1 MTVGSVS
8 TGPNTAGVGPNA
20 ASTAADAPATTVERF
35 LKVRRLTDLLAS
47 RLSPED
53 QIPQSMTAASP
64 AAWHRAHTTWFFE
77 EFVLGRVP
85 GYVAPEPVF
94 RFLFNSYYEAVGPR
108 QPRPE
113 RGLITRP
120 SVAEIGDFRARVDE
134 AVVAALEAG
143 DVDERGLELL
153 ELGCHHEQ
161 QHQELL
167 LMDVKHL
174 FSHNPT
180 DPVYVDRS
188 ADPAEAKP
196 GETGWLAVVEGV
208 AQVGAPDP
216 AGGDASD
223 ATGGDHSDLAGG
235 APTDRTGRGFSY
247 DNERPR
253 HRVWIPGGEVATR
266 QVTVGEWKRFM
277 ADGGYSRP
285 EFWLSDG
292 WATVQA
298 EGWDAPGYWRR
309 EDDGPAETAVDGEW
323 TTFTLS
329 GRRPVVDAEPV
340 VHVSFYEAD
349 AYARWAGARLPTE
362 FEWEVATAGW
372 EIRDELDPDRC
383 HPRTVADRALG
394 GVWEWT
400 SSAYLPYPGFVTEEG
415 AAGEYNGKFMSDQ
428 HVLRGGSALTPAG
441 HTRHTY
447 RNFFPAASR
456 WAAAGLR
463 LSR

>member
-1 MTVGSVS
+1 M
-8 TGPNTAGVGPNA
+8 TAGTV
-20 ASTAADAPATTVERF
+20 ATTARAESVVEKF
-35 LKVRRLTDLLAS
+35 QQVRGLTDLLAS

-77 EFVLGRVP
+77 EFVLGRLP
-85 GYVAPEPVF
+85 GYTSPEPVF

-108 QPRPE
+108 QPRPQ

-120 SVAEIGDFRARVDE
+120 SVAEIGDFRARIDE
-134 AVVAALEAG
+134 AVVGALEAG
-143 DVDERGLELL
+143 RVDERGLELL

-167 LMDVKHL
+167 LMDIKHL

-180 DPVYVDRS
+180 DPVYVHRA
-188 ADPAEAKP
+188 ADPAGAAP
-196 GETGWLAVVEGV
+196 GETEWLAVAEGV
-208 AQVGAPDP
+208 AQVGAPAPGDSDVGDGSGATAASP
-216 AGGDASD
+216 ATA
-223 ATGGDHSDLAGG
+223 AGP
-235 APTDRTGRGFSY
+235 AFSY

-253 HRVWIPGGEVATR
+253 HRVWIPGGEVATS
-266 QVTVGEWKRFM
+266 QVTVGEWKQFM

-285 EFWLSDG
+285 ELWLSDG

-309 EDDGPAETAVDGEW
+309 EDDSPVGRAADTATAAGPATAADGEW

-340 VHVSFYEAD
+340 IHVSFYEAD

-362 FEWEVATAGW
+362 FEWEVATTGW

-383 HPRTVADRALG
+383 HPHPAAERAIG

-400 SSAYLPYPGFVTEEG
+400 ASAYLPYPGFVTEEG

-428 HVLRGGSALTPAG
+428 HVLRGGSAFTPAS

-447 RNFFPAASR
+447 RNFYPAASR

-463 LSR
+463 LAR

>member
-1 MTVGSVS
+1 MTVGSV
-8 TGPNTAGVGPNA
+8 TTAPRTQ
-20 ASTAADAPATTVERF
+20 SAADRF
-35 LKVRRLTDLLAS
+35 LQVRGLTDRLAS

-53 QIPQSMTAASP
+53 QIPQSMTATSP
-64 AAWHRAHTTWFFE
+64 TAWHRAHTTWFFE
-77 EFVLGRVP
+77 EFVLGRVA
-85 GYVAPEPVF
+85 GYTSPEPVF

-120 SVAEIGDFRARVDE
+120 SVAEIGDFRARIDE
-134 AVVAALEAG
+134 AVVNALEASRI
-143 DVDERGLELL
+143 DERGLELL

-167 LMDVKHL
+167 LADIKHL

-180 DPVYVDRS
+180 DPVYVARD
-188 ADPAEAKP
+188 ADPAVAVP
-196 GETGWLAVVEGV
+196 GEREWLVVVEGV
-208 AQVGAPDP
+208 AQVGAH
-216 AGGDASD
+216 GDD
-223 ATGGDHSDLAGG
+223 TTHGG
-235 APTDRTGRGFSY
+235 AHPADGPGRPDTTHGGFSY

-266 QVTVGEWKRFM
+266 QVTVGEWKQFM

-285 EFWLSDG
+285 ELWLSDG

-309 EDDGPAETAVDGEW
+309 ADTEW

-340 VHVSFYEAD
+340 IHVSFYEAD
-349 AYARWAGARLPTE
+349 AFARWAGARLPTE
-362 FEWEVATAGW
+362 FEWEVATTGW
-372 EIRDELDPDRC
+372 QVRDELDPARC
-383 HPRTVADRALG
+383 HPRPVGERTIG

-400 SSAYLPYPGFVTEEG
+400 ASAYLPYPGFVTEDG

-428 HVLRGGSALTPAG
+428 HVLRGGSAFTPAG

-447 RNFFPAASR
+447 RNFYPAASR

-463 LSR
+463 LAR

>member
-8 TGPNTAGVGPNA
+8 TAP
-20 ASTAADAPATTVERF
+20 STGSVVERF
-35 LKVRRLTDLLAS
+35 LRGRGLTDLLAS

-120 SVAEIGDFRARVDE
+120 SVAEISDFRARVDE

-143 DVDERGLELL
+143 DIDERGLELL

-167 LMDVKHL
+167 LMDIKHL

-180 DPVYVDRS
+180 DPVYVDRP
-188 ADPAEAKP
+188 ADPAAATP
-196 GETGWLAVVEGV
+196 GETDWLAVVEGV
-208 AQVGAPDP
+208 AQIGAPDP
-216 AGGDASD
+216 ACGN
-223 ATGGDHSDLAGG
+223 TPG
-235 APTDRTGRGFSY
+235 ANAPGAHTPGTHTPPAGFSY

-277 ADGGYSRP
+277 ADGGYSRS
-285 EFWLSDG
+285 ELWLSDG

-298 EGWDAPGYWRR
+298 EGWDAPGSWRR
-309 EDDGPAETAVDGEW
+309 EDNTGDARADAGSAVDGEW

-340 VHVSFYEAD
+340 LHVSFYEAD

-362 FEWEVATAGW
+362 FEWEVATTGW

-383 HPRTVADRALG
+383 HPRTAAERAIG

-463 LSR
+463 LAR